1 MKLFKAKVY
10 SVFCAEEEISN
21 CPVII
26 KDDKDTVRLLTEQT
40 FFIWE
45 ESVKDVIKTI
55 EGFCPFNKKTFVTEL
70 TDHESVYE
78 NKEQIMQILNQLKKD
93 K

>member
-1 MKLFKAKVY
+1 MKLFKVIVY
-10 SVFCAEEEISN
+10 AVFCDEEKISN

-26 KDDKDTVRLLTEQT
+26 EDNKDTVRLLTEQK

-45 ESVKDVIKTI
+45 ENVKNAINTI
-55 EGFCPFNKKTFVTEL
+55 EEFCPFNKKVFVTEL

-78 NKEQIMQILNQLKKD
+78 NKEHIMQILNQLKKD